1 MNIAYVHEYRFYS
14 HIDSFIDI
22 DICIV
27 CHCHEILLNTLKNL
41 LAQFAKKLNWN
52 PHVWYWLITWYN
64 HFVNIGYIQG
74 HSYWSICFGCY
85 NCISDPW
92 CCAGWLI
99 GCSSIISRLI
109 MSCITFDTWL
119 WRWWGIE
126 HGGVATVFASVFFF
140 VVEFDNFPACLYL

>member
-52 PHVWYWLITWYN
+52 PHVMVLADYLI
-64 HFVNIGYIQG
+64 
-74 HSYWSICFGCY
+74 
-85 NCISDPW
+85 
-92 CCAGWLI
+92 
-99 GCSSIISRLI
+99 
-109 MSCITFDTWL
+109 
-119 WRWWGIE
+119 
-126 HGGVATVFASVFFF
+126 
-140 VVEFDNFPACLYL
+140 